1 MAKSFDAQVTS
12 WARKSEARML
22 AVVRTATQDMIK
34 DAQLPRARGGR
45 MPVDT
50 GFLRNSMLGDV
61 NRIPSGESSPTNT
74 MTVSLVIN
82 RVQVGDVLYIGW
94 VANYAKY
101 MEAKYAFMRG
111 ASQNWDKFV
120 QAAAKRLENSGSSF
134 NAD

>member
-1 MAKSFDAQVTS
+1 
-12 WARKSEARML
+12 
-22 AVVRTATQDMIK
+22 
-34 DAQLPRARGGR
+34 

-61 NRIPSGESSPTNT
+61 NKIPSGESSPANT
-74 MTVSLVIN
+74 MTVVLAIN

-94 VANYAKY
+94 VANYARK
-101 MEAKYAFMRG
+101 MEARYAFMRG
-111 ASQNWDKFV
+111 AAQNWGRFV